1 MRVRYWDKTIFL
13 IATFMGLYWISS
25 ANYLLFHSLAEIFSI
40 VIASCVFFLV
50 WNAKGYLKNNYWVFL
65 GTACLFVAVI
75 DVIHMLS
82 YGSMGVFQGYGAN
95 LSTQLWI
102 AARYLQSISLLIA
115 PFFIHRNLKPKVQI
129 FCYLTTIALLLT
141 AIFYWR
147 IFPVCF
153 VKGDGLTFFK
163 IISEYIISLILV
175 GAAFA
180 LWRNRSE
187 FDQRTMRLLLGS
199 IVATI
204 IAELAFTFYIDVYGF
219 SNMIGHFGKIIAF
232 YFIYVAIIEIGL
244 MKPYKLLFRELKIQ
258 QKELHFIQ
266 YALDNISDNV
276 FWVGSDGEIKYANK
290 SAQRKFGYTREET
303 LLLNICAINPQCS
316 PQIWEKNWSRLKKEG
331 MILYEATFKTKSGK
345 TFPAE
350 VSANHMK
357 FGEKEFN
364 CLFIRNISSR
374 KITETK
380 LSSDIKKLEIFNET
394 MINRET
400 KIIELKEE
408 INQLC
413 ADLGRESEY
422 PPVWL
427 EEPTDDDG

>member
-1 MRVRYWDKTIFL
+1 
-13 IATFMGLYWISS
+13 MGLYWISS

-50 WNAKGYLKNNYWVFL
+50 WNARVYLKNNYLVFL
-65 GTACLFVAVI
+65 GIASLFVAVL

-82 YGSMGVFQGYGAN
+82 YEGMGVFQDYGAN
-95 LSTQLWI
+95 LSTQVWI

-115 PFFIHRNLKPKVQI
+115 PLFIHRNLKTKVVI
-129 FCYLTTIALLLT
+129 FCYLSAITLLLT
-141 AIFYWR
+141 TIFYWR
-147 IFPVCF
+147 VFPVCF
-153 VKGDGLTFFK
+153 VIGDGFTFFK

-204 IAELAFTFYIDVYGF
+204 VSELVFTFYTDVYGF
-219 SNMIGHFGKIIAF
+219 PNMIGHFGKIIAF

-244 MKPYKLLFRELKIQ
+244 MKPYKLLFREIEIQ
-258 QKELHFIQ
+258 QKELQFIQ
-266 YALDNISDNV
+266 YALENISDNV
-276 FWVGSDGEIKYANK
+276 FWVGSGGEIKYANK
-290 SAQRKFGYTREET
+290 SAQQMFGYTREEA

-331 MILYEATFKTKSGK
+331 MILYEATFKSKNGK

-350 VSANHMK
+350 ISANYVK
-357 FGEKEFN
+357 LGEKEFN
-364 CLFIRNISSR
+364 CLLIRNISSR

-380 LSSDIKKLEIFNET
+380 LSSDIKKLELFNET

-413 ADLGRESEY
+413 ADLSRESAY

-427 EEPTDDDG
+427 EELMDNDG